1 VDTIGTS
8 YLAKGCLRLRADRAK
23 VNRYA
28 SDIAELDTGLDTLA

>member
-28 SDIAELDTGLDTLA
+28 CGMNELDTPA